1 MTEQLVTWLYA
12 VASAATAGGTGPLKG
27 RTGVA
32 GEPVRVIEGTG
43 GTGEVE
49 GLAAVVGS
57 VPLKD
62 FDDDAMHEHLQDLRW
77 LERSARSHHQVIGEA
92 SRHGPVIPLRFGTL
106 FHDDDG
112 VRDML
117 ADRETDL
124 AAALER
130 VAGRTEWGVKAFA
143 DPKAFLPD
151 PSEEPAEGGGDKPGT
166 AYLLRR
172 RAQRKEKETA
182 HLRVTRQAEEIHAAL
197 SEVAVES
204 AEHPPQDAGLAA
216 YEGWMILNNSYLV
229 ADEHTADFLAR
240 VSDLKRRLTGTSL
253 ELSGP
258 WPPYSFTALPESEH
272 EPGSPGSPGSEVR

>member
-1 MTEQLVTWLYA
+1 MTEPLATWLYA
-12 VASAATAGGTGPLKG
+12 VTSAEDAGAGPLKG
-27 RTGVA
+27 RTGIA
-32 GEPVRVIEGTG
+32 GEPVRVIG
-43 GTGEVE
+43 GA

-77 LERSARSHHQVIGEA
+77 LEGSARAHHQVIGEA
-92 SRHGPVIPLRFGTL
+92 SRRGPVIPLRFGTL
-106 FHDDDG
+106 FHDDDR
-112 VRDML
+112 VRAML
-117 ADRETDL
+117 VDRKADL
-124 AAALER
+124 AVALER

-151 PSEEPAEGGGDKPGT
+151 SSEEPGEGGGEKPGT

-172 RAQRKEKETA
+172 RAQREQKETA

-197 SEVAVES
+197 SEPSVEGAV
-204 AEHPPQDAGLAA
+204 HPPQDAALAA

-229 ADEHTADFLAR
+229 PDERVADFTAL
-240 VSDLKRRLTGTSL
+240 VSELGQRFPGVGL

-258 WPPYSFTALPESEH
+258 WPPYSFTALPVSEH
-272 EPGSPGSPGSEVR
+272 EPGGLGSEER